1 MKQDNCIII
10 GASHAAAEL
19 IPQLRQSG
27 WEGHIQVIGD
37 EDFLPYHR
45 PSLSKDFLA
54 GTKDADDLLIRHKRV
69 YTKHD
74 VEFKLGHSVTSINRA
89 GHTVTLDNGEVLGYT
104 KLALCTG
111 SRARQILLPGIE
123 LGGVHYLR
131 SMADVMDIKRNVR
144 DGGKA
149 VIIGGGYIGLETAA
163 VLTRLGMSVSV
174 LEMLPRILAR
184 VTAPELSEFFSR
196 IHAEEGVDI
205 QCGMA
210 VEAIQG
216 CSSGHVSRVVCAS
229 GKQFDAE
236 LVIVGAGI
244 VPNVELAEAA
254 GLEVD
259 NGVLVDEFA
268 RTSDPDIVAAG
279 DCTNHPNKLLGRRL
293 RLESVP
299 NATDQAKSAAAT
311 ICGKQREY
319 AQIPWFWSYQYDV
332 KLQIAGLNQSYD
344 QVVIRGDRSVGRSF
358 VAYYLKE
365 DKLLAADCINRPEE
379 FVVAKRLLA
388 QDMEVSPDM
397 LADESVNP
405 MDFLTP

>member
-1 MKQDNCIII
+1 
-10 GASHAAAEL
+10 
-19 IPQLRQSG
+19 
-27 WEGHIQVIGD
+27 
-37 EDFLPYHR
+37 
-45 PSLSKDFLA
+45 
-54 GTKDADDLLIRHKRV
+54 
-69 YTKHD
+69 
-74 VEFKLGHSVTSINRA
+74 
-89 GHTVTLDNGEVLGYT
+89 
-104 KLALCTG
+104 
-111 SRARQILLPGIE
+111 
-123 LGGVHYLR
+123 
-131 SMADVMDIKRNVR
+131 
-144 DGGKA
+144 
-149 VIIGGGYIGLETAA
+149 
-163 VLTRLGMSVSV
+163 
-174 LEMLPRILAR
+174 

-205 QCGMA
+205 QCDMA
-210 VEAIQG
+210 VEAVRG

-388 QDMEVSPDM
+388 QGMEVSPEE
-397 LADESVNP
+397 LADESVSP
-405 MDFLTP
+405 MGFLTP